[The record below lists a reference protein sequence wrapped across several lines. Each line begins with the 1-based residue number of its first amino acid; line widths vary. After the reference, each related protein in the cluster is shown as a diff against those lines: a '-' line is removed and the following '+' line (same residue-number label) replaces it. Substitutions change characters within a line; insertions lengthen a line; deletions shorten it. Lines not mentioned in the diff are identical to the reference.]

1 MLRMKALDEAKSA
14 RALEAIERSAR
25 AQAQLIDDLLDISRI
40 VAGKLRLE
48 VRSVDL
54 ASVVEQGT
62 RRRKRPDLTRH
73 DVPKLHQFERVRR
86 LLTYL
91 RFTLGEA
98 PGPRIAARLPLV
110 GGTSSDC
117 APLFDDPVPID
128 HASRVSGSM
137 LDPWV

>member
-62 RRRKRPDLTRH
+62 RRQKRPDLTRH

-91 RFTLGEA
+91 PAGGGDRAIQRSPRCPT
-98 PGPRIAARLPLV
+98 PGPTPL
-110 GGTSSDC
+110 
-117 APLFDDPVPID
+117 
-128 HASRVSGSM
+128 ASA
-137 LDPWV
+137 